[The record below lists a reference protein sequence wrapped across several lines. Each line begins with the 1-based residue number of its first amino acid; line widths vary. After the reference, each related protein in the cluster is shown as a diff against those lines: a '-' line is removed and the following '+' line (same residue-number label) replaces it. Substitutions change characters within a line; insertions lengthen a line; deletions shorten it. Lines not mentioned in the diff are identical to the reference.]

1 MWGIIISIVM
11 AILIG
16 IIGDSLVRHDM
27 PGGVLGSMI
36 AGFVGAWVGAYLFG
50 SWGPEIAGFAVIP
63 AIIGTMLFVFV
74 LGLLGSAFRK
84 AA

>member
-11 AILIG
+11 AVLIG

-36 AGFVGAWVGAYLFG
+36 AGFAGAWVGAYLFG

-74 LGLLGSAFRK
+74 LGLLGSVLRR